1 MLVLAAVDS
10 WAAVGQGATP
20 PTLAVHQEFV
30 QMLLMLDI
38 NEQNLDETA
47 LMLQDL
53 RGALYASASDLT
65 HWRLRLPAVQPVNFE
80 GVLYYRLTALAGIT
94 TQLNKATQT
103 LSISVKPEA
112 FATTTALVRVDNYAP
127 PIRPSPGMFFNYDMF
142 AEHSN
147 FSGTAESGFFEAT
160 AFNSMG
166 TAVSNFTQQS
176 GHGAGKS
183 VRLDTTLTLDRP
195 EQATSFRFGDAVSRG
210 ASMWGNSVRFGGVQ
224 YASNFA
230 TQPGFITAPM
240 QNFIGQATLPST
252 VDVYVNNM
260 LTTQKDVP
268 PGPFSI
274 SSLPVVNGQGN
285 VRMVVRDVLGR
296 EQVITQPFYASTT
309 LLRPSLQDFS
319 LELGAVRD
327 GFGIR
332 SNTYGRRFAA
342 GTYRRGL
349 SDRLTAEGHMEA
361 QSGARSTFGLGA
373 TALLPSIGVF
383 HAAIAGSRSE
393 AGSGRLWALGVE
405 HQTPMFNVGAR
416 TQLVSENFLQ
426 LGSEPGLPTP
436 RRLTS
441 ANVGLVTGPSGSIGM
456 GYVAQS
462 ATAGGPLKI
471 ASISYSRSL
480 HRYGYLGISA
490 LKTLSGQP
498 NHSIGINWSMPLG
511 DNLNLNIGISMSN
524 NGQRQTD
531 AQVQRNLLD
540 EDGYGY
546 RLQAS
551 DKEQQQGTLL
561 LQNNVG
567 SYTVEAAN
575 FQGQA
580 RIRAGISGAVALLGG
595 STFFSRRISD
605 SFGLV
610 QLPGMENVRVYVDNQ
625 LAGRTDVNGNA
636 LLPRLRPYDNNPVR
650 VEQLDLDLDAKIQ
663 SLTMN
668 PVPYYRSGVVIRF
681 PIVRSNG
688 ALLRLVSDDG
698 NDLPAGALVAVDGQ
712 ETQFPVA
719 MDGAVYVTGLT
730 EMNRMRA
737 WWQGKRC
744 TLNVPFQTSSDPLP
758 HLGTFVCKAVK

>member
-10 WAAVGQGATP
+10 WAAVAQGAP
-20 PTLAVHQEFV
+20 VSAAREEFV
-30 QMLLMLDI
+30 PMLLMLDI
-38 NEQNLDETA
+38 NAQNLDETA
-47 LMLQDL
+47 LVLQDAQ
-53 RGALYASASDLT
+53 GTLYASASDLT
-65 HWRLRLPAVQPVNFE
+65 RWRLRLPAVQPVKFE
-80 GVLYYRLTALAGIT
+80 GALYYRLTALAGIT

-103 LSISVKPEA
+103 LSISVNPEA
-112 FATTTALVRVDNYAP
+112 FATTTALARVDNYSP
-127 PIRPSPGMFFNYDMF
+127 PIRPSPGMFFNYDVF
-142 AEHSN
+142 VEHSN
-147 FSGTAESGFFEAT
+147 FAGTAESGFFETT

-166 TAVSNFTQQS
+166 TAVSNFMQQS
-176 GHGAGKS
+176 GRGAGRS

-195 EQATSFRFGDAVSRG
+195 ERAASFRFGDAVSRG
-210 ASMWGNSVRFGGVQ
+210 AGMWGNALRFGGVQ

-230 TQPGFITAPM
+230 TQPGFITAPI

-252 VDVYVNNM
+252 VDVYVNNV
-260 LTTQKDVP
+260 LTTQKNVP

-296 EQVITQPFYASTT
+296 EQVITQPFYANAT

-319 LELGAVRD
+319 FELGAVRD

-332 SNTYGRRFAA
+332 SNTYGRRFVA

-349 SDRLTAEGHMEA
+349 SDRLTAESHVQV

-373 TALLPSIGVF
+373 TALLPSVGVF

-393 AGSGRLWALGVE
+393 AGNGRLWAFGVE
-405 HQTPMFNVGAR
+405 HQTQMFNVGAR
-416 TQLVSENFLQ
+416 TQLVSEHFLQ
-426 LGSEPGLPTP
+426 LGSESGWQTP
-436 RRLTS
+436 RRSTS
-441 ANVGLVTGPSGSIGM
+441 ANVGLVAGQSGSIGM

-471 ASISYSRSL
+471 ASISYSQSL
-480 HRYGYLGISA
+480 HRHGYLSISA
-490 LKTLSGQP
+490 SKTLSGQP
-498 NHSIGINWSMPLG
+498 NHAIGINWSMPLG
-511 DNLNLNIGISMSN
+511 DNLNLNIGTSTS
-524 NGQRQTD
+524 GHDQHQTD
-531 AQVQRNLLD
+531 VQVQRNLRN

-551 DKEQQQGTLL
+551 DNEQQQGTLL

-567 SYTVEAAN
+567 SYTFEAAN

-580 RIRAGISGAVALLGG
+580 RVRSGISGAVALLGG
-595 STFFSRRISD
+595 AAFFSRRISD

-636 LLPRLRPYDNNPVR
+636 LLPRLRPYDNNLIR
-650 VEQLDLDLDAKIQ
+650 VEQLDLDLDAKIE

-688 ALLRLVSDDG
+688 AMLRLVSDDG
-698 NDLPAGALVAVDGQ
+698 KDLPAGALVAVVGQ

-730 EMNRMRA
+730 AMNRMHAR
-737 WWQGKRC
+737 WQEKHC
-744 TLNVPFQTSSDPLP
+744 TLNIPFQASSDPLP
-758 HLGTFVCKAVK
+758 HLGTFVCKAVQ